1 MAFTL
6 RIGLL
11 LLTRS
16 PSVTAADGGNDTSQG
31 RRDGWVSQPD
41 GRGTFDILWSCL
53 ITIFLCTWVSLHL
66 NVPASHEQYRHLF
79 FRKMRW
85 MVQAIMAPEFVL
97 AFAIGQKVE
106 AKKSVEQFRGLD
118 LLRDN
123 TFRTVDSAPSQR
135 SLLQDAGGRVSSLIN
150 KIDMKL
156 HGEEK
161 DTRWSIRHAF
171 YANMGGF
178 VLHPR
183 ESAAFPI
190 NAKQLH
196 WLIKQGYVEYPK
208 MTAKEVWDKSKADG
222 FQKSLTCLQTGW
234 FIIQIV
240 GRAIQK
246 LPITTLEI
254 TTLSFV
260 LCTLVMFTQWANKPL
275 DVESPTVLTSS
286 KSIAEILIEAGP
298 AASQPF
304 KQTPLDFIDN
314 QSPSWLTE
322 VQPHLRFRTGPRT
335 RPLPRLT
342 NDRFPVIGAG
352 PDAVFLF
359 LFTMAYCGL
368 HFVAWD
374 FSFPSLFERD
384 LWRAAS
390 VTIAACAFIFWVCE
404 TYQDGHRLGRWERWY
419 AKLFHDDRNGRINTM
434 EKIRRNRRFIPVW
447 EVIVMT
453 PVTVV
458 YTVARTY
465 IVVEVFL
472 SQRSLPVG
480 AFNTVQWSEF
490 VPHF

>member
-1 MAFTL
+1 
-6 RIGLL
+6 
-11 LLTRS
+11 
-16 PSVTAADGGNDTSQG
+16 
-31 RRDGWVSQPD
+31 
-41 GRGTFDILWSCL
+41 
-53 ITIFLCTWVSLHL
+53 
-66 NVPASHEQYRHLF
+66 
-79 FRKMRW
+79 MRW

-97 AFAIGQKVE
+97 AFATGQKVD
-106 AKKSVEQFRGLD
+106 ARRSVELFKDLD
-118 LLRDN
+118 LPPH
-123 TFRTVDSAPSQR
+123 AP
-135 SLLQDAGGRVSSLIN
+135 
-150 KIDMKL
+150 KW
-156 HGEEK
+156 
-161 DTRWSIRHAF
+161 TIRHAF

-178 VLHPR
+178 VLQPR
-183 ESAAFPI
+183 DSTAFPI
-190 NAKQLH
+190 NSKQLH
-196 WLIKQGYVEYPK
+196 WLIKRGYVEYPT
-208 MTAKEVWDKSKADG
+208 MTAEEVWDKSKADG

-240 GRAIQK
+240 GRAIQH

-260 LCTLVMFTQWANKPL
+260 LCTLVMFSQWANKPL
-275 DVESPTVLTSS
+275 DVESSTILTSS
-286 KSIAEILIEAGP
+286 KSTADILKEAGSIAKDP
-298 AASQPF
+298 Y

-322 VQPHLRFRTGPRT
+322 VQPHLRFRTGPQM
-335 RPLPRLT
+335 RPLPRFT

-368 HFVAWD
+368 HFVAWS
-374 FSFPSLFERD
+374 FSFPTPLERY

-390 VTIAACAFIFWVCE
+390 IAIGACAFIFWVCE

-419 AKLFHDDRNGRINTM
+419 AKIVTSEKDGRINTM
-434 EKIRRNRRFIPVW
+434 EKARRNRRFIPVW

-453 PVTVV
+453 PVTLV

-465 IVVEVFL
+465 IVIEVFL

-480 AFNTVQWSEF
+480 AFESVQWSEF

>member
-1 MAFTL
+1 
-6 RIGLL
+6 
-11 LLTRS
+11 
-16 PSVTAADGGNDTSQG
+16 
-31 RRDGWVSQPD
+31 
-41 GRGTFDILWSCL
+41 
-53 ITIFLCTWVSLHL
+53 
-66 NVPASHEQYRHLF
+66 
-79 FRKMRW
+79 
-85 MVQAIMAPEFVL
+85 MAPEFVL

-106 AKKSVEQFRGLD
+106 AKKSVQQFRDLD
-118 LLRDN
+118 LHSEQ
-123 TFRTVDSAPSQR
+123 TFRTVDSALSQR
-135 SLLQDAGGRVSSLIN
+135 SRLQDAGDRVSGLISR
-150 KIDMKL
+150 IDMKL

-178 VLHPR
+178 VFHAR
-183 ESAAFPI
+183 QSAPFPI
-190 NAKQLH
+190 NGKQLH
-196 WLIKQGYVEYPK
+196 WLIKQGYVEYPMLSSK
-208 MTAKEVWDKSKADG
+208 GVWDKSKADG

-234 FIIQIV
+234 FIIQII

-260 LCTLVMFTQWANKPL
+260 LCTLVMYTQWANKPL
-275 DVESPTVLTSS
+275 DVESPTVITSS
-286 KSIAEILIEAGP
+286 RSIAEILIEAGP

-322 VQPHLRFRTGPRT
+322 VQPHLRFRTGPT
-335 RPLPRLT
+335 MRPLPRLT

-359 LFTMAYCGL
+359 LFTMAFCGL

-374 FSFPSLFERD
+374 FSFPSRLERD

-390 VTIAACAFIFWVCE
+390 IAISACAFIFWVCE

-419 AKLFHDDRNGRINTM
+419 AKLFHGDRNGRINTM

-447 EVIVMT
+447 EVILMT

-480 AFNTVQWSEF
+480 AFDTVQWSEF

>member
-1 MAFTL
+1 MAYPL
-6 RIGLL
+6 YLL
-11 LLTRS
+11 ACTHF
-16 PSVTAADGGNDTSQG
+16 SVVKAAGGNDTSTG

-41 GRGTFDILWSCL
+41 GRGTFDILWSC
-53 ITIFLCTWVSLHL
+53 IFTIFLCTWVSLHL
-66 NVPASHEQYRHLF
+66 NVPSLHETYRHQF
-79 FRKMRW
+79 SRKLRW
-85 MVQAIMAPEFVL
+85 MAQAVMAPEFVL
-97 AFAIGQKVE
+97 AFATGQKVE
-106 AKKSVEQFRGLD
+106 ANRSVEAFKEIPLPNGC
-118 LLRDN
+118 
-123 TFRTVDSAPSQR
+123 
-135 SLLQDAGGRVSSLIN
+135 
-150 KIDMKL
+150 
-156 HGEEK
+156 EK
-161 DTRWSIRHAF
+161 WSIRHGF

-178 VLHPR
+178 VLQP
-183 ESAAFPI
+183 SDCPAFPI
-190 NAKQLH
+190 NSKQLH
-196 WLIKQGYVEYPK
+196 WLIKRGYVDYPT

-240 GRAIQK
+240 GRAIQH

-275 DVESPTVLTSS
+275 DVESPTILTP
-286 KSIAEILIEAGP
+286 KKTIARILLEAGD
-298 AASQPF
+298 AASERWW
-304 KQTPLDFIDN
+304 QTPLDFIDN

-322 VQPHLRFRTGPRT
+322 VQPHLRFRRGPRI

-368 HFVAWD
+368 HFVAWN
-374 FSFPSLFERD
+374 FSFPTQIECH

-390 VTIAACAFIFWVCE
+390 ITIGACAFIFWVCE

-419 AKLFHDDRNGRINTM
+419 AKLFHDGKDGRINTM
-434 EKIRRNRRFIPVW
+434 EKARRNRRFIPVW

-453 PVTVV
+453 PVTIV
-458 YTVARTY
+458 YTVARSY
-465 IVVEVFL
+465 IVIEVFL
-472 SQRSLPVG
+472 SQRSLPIG
-480 AFNTVQWSEF
+480 AFDTVQWSEF

>member
-1 MAFTL
+1 MAS
-6 RIGLL
+6 IVGLL
-11 LLTRS
+11 ALT
-16 PSVTAADGGNDTSQG
+16 PLPFVEAATGSSNSTSQT
-31 RRDGWVSQPD
+31 RREGWVSQPN

-53 ITIFLCTWVSLHL
+53 FTIFLCTWVSLHL
-66 NVPASHEQYRHLF
+66 NVPAAHEKYRHRF

-85 MVQAIMAPEFVL
+85 MCQAIMAPEFVL
-97 AFAIGQKVE
+97 TFATGQKVE
-106 AKKSVEQFRGLD
+106 AKRSVELFKD
-118 LLRDN
+118 LHLPPQHPKW
-123 TFRTVDSAPSQR
+123 T
-135 SLLQDAGGRVSSLIN
+135 
-150 KIDMKL
+150 
-156 HGEEK
+156 
-161 DTRWSIRHAF
+161 IRHAF

-178 VLHPR
+178 LFSPPDWT
-183 ESAAFPI
+183 AFPV
-190 NAKQLH
+190 NSKQLY
-196 WLIKQGYVEYPK
+196 WLIKQGYVDYPK

-234 FIIQIV
+234 FIIQIL
-240 GRAIQK
+240 GRAIQH

-260 LCTLVMFTQWANKPL
+260 LCTLIMVSQWANKPL
-275 DVESPTVLTSS
+275 DVESPTVITSNTS
-286 KSIAEILIEAGP
+286 LAQILIRAGS
-298 AASQPF
+298 AASEGY

-322 VQPHLRFRTGPRT
+322 VQPHLRFRTGPQM
-335 RPLPRLT
+335 RPLPRFT

-374 FSFPSLFERD
+374 FDFPTALERY

-390 VTIAACAFIFWVCE
+390 ITIAACAFIFWVCE
-404 TYQDGHRLGRWERWY
+404 TYQDGHRLGRWERWH
-419 AKLFHDDRNGRINTM
+419 ANWFKGGRDGRINTD
-434 EKIRRNRRFIPVW
+434 EKVRRNRRFIPVW

-453 PVTVV
+453 PVTLV

-472 SQRSLPVG
+472 SQRSQAIG
-480 AFNTVQWSEF
+480 CFDTVQWSEF
-490 VPHF
+490 IPHF